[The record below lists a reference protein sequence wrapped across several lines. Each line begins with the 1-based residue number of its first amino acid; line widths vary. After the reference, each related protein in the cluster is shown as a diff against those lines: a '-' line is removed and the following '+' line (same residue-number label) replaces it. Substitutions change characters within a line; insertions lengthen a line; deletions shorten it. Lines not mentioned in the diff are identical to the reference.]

1 MRTGII
7 GINHKLAGV
16 ALREKM
22 TKACQRFFGADSGC
36 VLLTTCNRAEIYFS
50 SYDLAESHS
59 DLLGK
64 LRTEIAEPFDHKLY
78 SYFGIDCFLHL
89 ARVTAGLDSAIIGE
103 SEIQRQ
109 VKVAYEEVACQR
121 YLPAEMHYMFQ
132 KCLKIGKEVRSR
144 FSVRRDSTD
153 LESAVLQCA
162 LKFWDGLEGRRLLFV
177 GASEVNDKVL
187 RLFRNH
193 SSCEIVLCNR
203 STDRALQ
210 WADGERVH
218 VCDWSHLTCWY
229 EYDVVIFGTRYPD
242 YLITHRDLP
251 QRMEGRRLLVDLSVP
266 RNVDPALGRHKQVTL
281 LNIDQID
288 RIVEKRRRIEQA
300 LLVEMQEMVE
310 ESVERQIEIFCAKER
325 AGITPLQTVAAS

>member
-1 MRTGII
+1 MRTGVI

-22 TKACQRFFGADSGC
+22 AKACQRTFESDNGC
-36 VLLTTCNRAEIYFS
+36 VLLATCNRAEIYFS

-64 LRTEIAEPFDHKLY
+64 LRTEITEPFDHKLY

-89 ARVTAGLDSAIIGE
+89 ARVTAGLDSAIVGE

-109 VKVAYEEVACQR
+109 VKVAYEEASLHC

-132 KCLKIGKEVRSR
+132 KCLKIGKEVRTR

-162 LKFWDGLEGRRLLFV
+162 LKFWDGLEGRRVLFV

-187 RLFRNH
+187 RLFRSH
-193 SSCEIVLCNR
+193 SPCEIALCNR
-203 STDRALQ
+203 SSDRALQ

-218 VCDWSHLTCWY
+218 VCDWSDVARWY
-229 EYDVVIFGTRYPD
+229 EYDIAIFGTRYPD

-251 QRMEGRRLLVDLSVP
+251 QKLEEKKLVVDLSVP
-266 RNVDPALGRHKQVTL
+266 RNVDPTLGRVNRVTL

-300 LLVEMQEMVE
+300 LLIEMKEVVQEG
-310 ESVERQIEIFCAKER
+310 VERQIEIFCER
-325 AGITPLQTVAAS
+325 RSASPLQIVAAS